1 MKRVLLVVSVAL
13 LCCLTVLQ
21 ARRSQQTESARR
33 GESAGDEQARL
44 TLTFLGTGGGPRPN
58 PTRYGP
64 SILVQAGGEFLL
76 FDCGRAVTIRLVQA
90 GVPIRLV
97 SKVFLT
103 HLHSDH
109 VIGVPDLLL
118 TGWGSSG
125 RVVPLEVWGPR
136 GTRSMMDLMQKT
148 FSFDIQSRRDVY
160 EKYSSEGIRVLSR
173 DIDEG
178 VVFEKSGVKVT
189 AFLVDHGPVKP
200 AFGYRVDYRGRS
212 VGFSGD
218 TRPSDNLIR
227 FTQGVDVLVH
237 SAANPEGLRA
247 SAEMHATP
255 EQIEKFVAYSS
266 TAEQVGQV
274 FARVRPRL
282 AVYSHIGSFEPLV
295 AATRKAY
302 SGPLEG
308 ADDLMTIVVGEQI
321 DVRRPGR

>member
-1 MKRVLLVVSVAL
+1 M
-13 LCCLTVLQ
+13 
-21 ARRSQQTESARR
+21 
-33 GESAGDEQARL
+33 
-44 TLTFLGTGGGPRPN
+44 
-58 PTRYGP
+58 
-64 SILVQAGGEFLL
+64 QAGGEFLL
-76 FDCGRAVTIRLVQA
+76 FDSGRAVTIRLVQA

-109 VIGVPDLLL
+109 IIGIPDLLL
-118 TGWGSSG
+118 TGWGTSG

-148 FSFDIQSRRDVY
+148 FSFDIHSRRDVY
-160 EKYSSEGIRVLSR
+160 EKYSSDGIRVVSR

-178 VVFEKSGVKVT
+178 VVFEKGGVKVT

-237 SAANPEGLRA
+237 SATNLEGLRA

-255 EQIEKFVAYSS
+255 EQLEKISAYSI

-274 FARVRPRL
+274 FARVRPRS
-282 AVYSHIGSFEPLV
+282 AVYSHIASFEPLV

-321 DVRRPGR
+321 AVRRPGR